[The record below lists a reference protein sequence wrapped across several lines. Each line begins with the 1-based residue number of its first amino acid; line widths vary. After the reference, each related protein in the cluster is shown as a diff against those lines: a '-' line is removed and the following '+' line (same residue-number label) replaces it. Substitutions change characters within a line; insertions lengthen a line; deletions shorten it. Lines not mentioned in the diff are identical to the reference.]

1 MGHQFPG
8 RSWEGTPSLLLFGWM
23 GLWELSLSLKKEW
36 GVIRRLRACPAK
48 DWGQEIL

>member
-1 MGHQFPG
+1 M
-8 RSWEGTPSLLLFGWM
+8 LLFAWK